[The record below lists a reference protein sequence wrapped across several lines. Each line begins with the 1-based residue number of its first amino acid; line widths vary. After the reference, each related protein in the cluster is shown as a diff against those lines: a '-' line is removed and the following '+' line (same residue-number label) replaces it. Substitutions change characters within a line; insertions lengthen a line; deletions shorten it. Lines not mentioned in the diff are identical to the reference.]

1 MTQPLDQICIVMIQ
15 TSHPGNIGS
24 AARAMKTMGIH
35 DLRLVNPTRFH
46 SPETKALASGADDI
60 LEQARLCSSLQA
72 ALADCHYV
80 IGTSARS
87 ERSLPW
93 PQMDARECGQW
104 VAEHLPQ
111 QKIALVFGR
120 ERTGLTNEELEHC
133 QALVHI
139 PMAFDFFSL
148 NIAAAI
154 QIICYECMM
163 ATRQIQATKPPEVT
177 SAKGLEEPAT
187 TAAMESFFI
196 HLEQALVE
204 VEYLDP
210 DNPRL
215 LMRRLRRLFG
225 RINPTQSEV
234 NILRGIL
241 SAFQGRKFIRRSSAD
256 QINVRN
262 T

>member
-1 MTQPLDQICIVMIQ
+1 MTQLLDQLCIVMIQ

-60 LEQARLCSSLQA
+60 LENARLCSTLQE

-80 IGTSARS
+80 IGTSARN
-87 ERSLPW
+87 ERSLRW

-104 VAEHLPQ
+104 VAKHLPK

-120 ERTGLTNEELEHC
+120 ERTGLTNDELEHC

-163 ATRQIQATKPPEVT
+163 AVRQTAKPCEE
-177 SAKGLEEPAT
+177 ANANELDEEPAT
-187 TAAMESFFI
+187 AAAMESFFT
-196 HLEQALVE
+196 HLESTLVE

-210 DNPRL
+210 ENPRL
-215 LMRRLRRLFG
+215 LMRRLRRLYG
-225 RINPTQSEV
+225 RITPTQSEV
-234 NILRGIL
+234 NILRGML
-241 SAFQGRKFIRRSSAD
+241 AAFQGRKFTRRSNS
-256 QINVRN
+256 
-262 T
+262 

>member
-1 MTQPLDQICIVMIQ
+1 MEHALDQLAIVMVH

-35 DLRLVNPTRFH
+35 DLRLVCPTRFH
-46 SPETKALASGADDI
+46 SPETRALASGADDI
-60 LEQARLCSSLQA
+60 LERAQHFDSLSA
-72 ALADCHYV
+72 AVADCQQV

-87 ERSLPW
+87 ERSLRW
-93 PQMDARECGQW
+93 PQMHARQCGEFVISQ
-104 VAEHLPQ
+104 LPQ
-111 QKIALVFGR
+111 QKVALVFGR
-120 ERTGLTNEELEHC
+120 ERTGLTNEELAHC
-133 QALVHI
+133 QSLVHI

-163 ATRQIQATKPPEVT
+163 ATRTPTRAEIHPALQDIR
-177 SAKGLEEPAT
+177 EPAAT
-187 TAAMESFFI
+187 SESLEGFYR
-196 HLEQALVE
+196 HLEQTLVE
-204 VEYLDP
+204 VRYLDP

-225 RINPTQSEV
+225 RTTLSQSEI

-241 SAFQGRKFIRRSSAD
+241 SAFQGRKFTSRSS
-256 QINVRN
+256 
-262 T
+262 

>member
-1 MTQPLDQICIVMIQ
+1 MTQLLDQLCIVMIQ

-60 LEQARLCSSLQA
+60 LENARLCSTLQE

-80 IGTSARS
+80 IGTSARN
-87 ERSLPW
+87 ERSLRW

-104 VAEHLPQ
+104 VAEHLPK

-120 ERTGLTNEELEHC
+120 ERTGLTNDELEHC

-163 ATRQIQATKPPEVT
+163 AVRQTAKPCEE
-177 SAKGLEEPAT
+177 ANANELDEEPAT
-187 TAAMESFFI
+187 AAAMESFFT
-196 HLEQALVE
+196 HLESTLVE

-210 DNPRL
+210 ENPRL
-215 LMRRLRRLFG
+215 LMRRLRRLYG
-225 RINPTQSEV
+225 RITPTQSEV
-234 NILRGIL
+234 NILRGML
-241 SAFQGRKFIRRSSAD
+241 AAFQGRKFTRRSNS
-256 QINVRN
+256 
-262 T
+262 

>member
-1 MTQPLDQICIVMIQ
+1 MSELLDQLCIVMIQ

-35 DLRLVNPTRFH
+35 DLRLVNPTRFN
-46 SPETKALASGADDI
+46 SPEVKALASGADDI
-60 LEQARLCSSLQA
+60 LANARLCSTLQE

-87 ERSLPW
+87 ERSLRW
-93 PQMDARECGQW
+93 PQMDARACGTW

-163 ATRQIQATKPPEVT
+163 AVRQSQTVQALSST
-177 SAKGLEEPAT
+177 SDLDEEPAT
-187 TAAMESFFI
+187 AAAMESFFT
-196 HLEQALVE
+196 HLETTLIE
-204 VEYLDP
+204 VDYLDP
-210 DNPRL
+210 ENPRL

-234 NILRGIL
+234 NILRGML
-241 SAFQGRKFIRRSSAD
+241 SAFQGRKFTRRSNS
-256 QINVRN
+256 
-262 T
+262 

>member
-1 MTQPLDQICIVMIQ
+1 MTQLLDQICIVMIQ

-60 LEQARLCSSLQA
+60 LANVRLCTTLHE

-87 ERSLPW
+87 ERSLRW
-93 PQMDARECGQW
+93 PQLDARECGTW
-104 VAEHLPQ
+104 VATHLPQ

-163 ATRQIQATKPPEVT
+163 ATRQITQTPLPTHELA
-177 SAKGLEEPAT
+177 EEPAT
-187 TAAMESFFI
+187 AAAMESFFT
-196 HLEQALVE
+196 HLETTLIE
-204 VEYLDP
+204 VDYLNP
-210 DNPRL
+210 ENPRL

-234 NILRGIL
+234 NILRGML
-241 SAFQGRKFIRRSSAD
+241 SAFQGRKFIRRSNS
-256 QINVRN
+256 
-262 T
+262 

>member
-1 MTQPLDQICIVMIQ
+1 MRELLDQLCIVMIQ

-35 DLRLVNPTRFH
+35 DLRLVNPTRFN

-60 LEQARLCSSLQA
+60 LANARLCTSLQE

-87 ERSLPW
+87 ERSLRW

-104 VAEHLPQ
+104 VADHLTQ

-163 ATRQIQATKPPEVT
+163 AVRQTVPAPQHELAEEQAT
-177 SAKGLEEPAT
+177 A
-187 TAAMESFFI
+187 AAMESFFT
-196 HLEQALVE
+196 HLETALVE
-204 VEYLDP
+204 VDYLDP

-234 NILRGIL
+234 NILRGML
-241 SAFQGRKFIRRSSAD
+241 SAFQGRKFTRRSNS
-256 QINVRN
+256 
-262 T
+262 

>member
-1 MTQPLDQICIVMIQ
+1 MTPRLDNLCIVMVH

-24 AARAMKTMGIH
+24 AARALKTMGIK
-35 DLRLVNPTRFH
+35 DLRLVQPTRFN

-60 LEQARLCSSLQA
+60 LDNARLCDTLEE

-87 ERSLPW
+87 ERSLRW
-93 PQMDARECGQW
+93 PQMDARQCGQLA
-104 VAEHLPQ
+104 AERLPQ
-111 QKIALVFGR
+111 QKIAIVFGR

-163 ATRQIQATKPPEVT
+163 ACRGELTTDATPDL
-177 SAKGLEEPAT
+177 GEEPAT
-187 TAAMESFFI
+187 AEAMDSFFQ
-196 HLEQALVE
+196 HLETALTE
-204 VEYLDP
+204 VDYLDP

-225 RINPTQSEV
+225 RIAPTRSEV
-234 NILRGIL
+234 NILRGML
-241 SAFQGRKFIRRSSAD
+241 SAFQGRKFTRRSS
-256 QINVRN
+256 
-262 T
+262 

>member
-1 MTQPLDQICIVMIQ
+1 MTQLLDQLCIVMIQ

-60 LEQARLCSSLQA
+60 LENARLCGTLQE

-80 IGTSARS
+80 IGTSARN
-87 ERSLPW
+87 ERSLRW

-120 ERTGLTNEELEHC
+120 ERTGLTNDELEHC
-133 QALVHI
+133 QSLVHI

-163 ATRQIQATKPPEVT
+163 AVRQAAKPIQEATTKE
-177 SAKGLEEPAT
+177 LDEEPAT
-187 TAAMESFFI
+187 AAAMESFFT
-196 HLEQALVE
+196 HLESALVE

-210 DNPRL
+210 ENPRL
-215 LMRRLRRLFG
+215 LMRRLRRLYG

-234 NILRGIL
+234 NILRGML
-241 SAFQGRKFIRRSSAD
+241 AAFQGRKFTRRSNS
-256 QINVRN
+256 
-262 T
+262 